1 MAKVAK
7 ELEIRGRQIYKP
19 ESRQCSGCGGA
30 IELQDYYQWRK
41 TVQHLSGAIYVA
53 SWGGV
58 CINPECRQK
67 DDLVTS
73 LVAQSP
79 DCLISMYLSIGPLYS
94 GNIFKIIRYI
104 VGQKS

>member
-41 TVQHLSGAIYVA
+41 TVQHLSGAIL
-53 SWGGV
+53 
-58 CINPECRQK
+58 R
-67 DDLVTS
+67 
-73 LVAQSP
+73 
-79 DCLISMYLSIGPLYS
+79 CLLG
-94 GNIFKIIRYI
+94 RR
-104 VGQKS
+104 VHKSRMQAKR